1 MILSREDNWQK
12 HASLL
17 KSAVYYENLT
27 EYENYSKYLR
37 QKYEKIERKF
47 SIAHFYFR
55 QLTVYQFERD
65 ERYSLIDCIG
75 TTYIHVLLNLCRNPF
90 FEIIAS
96 FGGIVGLCLG
106 ASLISLV
113 ELVYYFTLRVM
124 IDNKAKNKMTT

>member
-1 MILSREDNWQK
+1 MIEQLKSCKDKDYIYYSQEISQVKWSQPNEKISNMILSREDNWQK

-17 KSAVYYENLT
+17 KSAVYYENST

-55 QLTVYQFERD
+55 QMTVYQFERD

-75 TTYIHVLLNLCRNPF
+75 TTYIPNTHPCSSESVQK
-90 FEIIAS
+90 EIH
-96 FGGIVGLCLG
+96 FLKL
-106 ASLISLV
+106 
-113 ELVYYFTLRVM
+113 
-124 IDNKAKNKMTT
+124 